1 MPGSF
6 AIFHFPT
13 HKFCSWGFS
22 TVFSTASLESIASL
36 QISEDLLEHFGLSN
50 LQPSQLHVT
59 AIYGTLHENTMY
71 HMYIDVCMMKVALRE
86 GYFI

>member
-1 MPGSF
+1 MG
-6 AIFHFPT
+6 
-13 HKFCSWGFS
+13 
-22 TVFSTASLESIASL
+22 IASL
-36 QISEDLLEHFGLSN
+36 QISEDLLEHFGLSI